1 MRFQGGPRSPTRRKG
16 RTEATALAQ
25 RRGGPLLQERIP
37 GRWGQGSNAPVQGFS
52 MQQCLY
58 FLPLPQ
64 GHGSF
69 RPISRSRFRIGWLA
83 RVNKWFSNDF
93 WSAFQDA
100 SVGRNL

>member
-69 RPISRSRFRIGWLA
+69 LPGLGAACLNGAGPSRRA
-83 RVNKWFSNDF
+83 RV
-93 WSAFQDA
+93 
-100 SVGRNL
+100 